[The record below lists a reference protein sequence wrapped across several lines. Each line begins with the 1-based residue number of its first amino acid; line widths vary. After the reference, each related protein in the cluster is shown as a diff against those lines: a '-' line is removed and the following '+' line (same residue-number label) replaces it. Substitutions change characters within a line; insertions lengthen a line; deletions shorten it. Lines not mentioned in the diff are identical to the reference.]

1 MDERFESLSKEN
13 SMLRNNIDDLNKII
27 KEMILELKLK
37 DDRNQQ
43 LETKVHE
50 FNKQLEM
57 LKNDIKMINTN
68 LQLFDS
74 NLNCNP
80 DIASDSID
88 SIKELVKKVVNSDN
102 VQVEVERNSCINE
115 STITTKETTTQISNR
130 KSIVD
135 DCRKFHLRKQRK
147 SLVKKAIR
155 TSILWYII
163 FLIYVFKIIFT
174 FIYLSFK

>member
-13 SMLRNNIDDLNKII
+13 SMLRNNIDDLNKTI
-27 KEMILELKLK
+27 KEMILDLKLK

-50 FNKQLEM
+50 LNKQLEM
-57 LKNDIKMINTN
+57 LKNDMKMINTN

-88 SIKELVKKVVNSDN
+88 SIKVIVKKIVNSGN
-102 VQVEVERNSCINE
+102 VQVKVERNSYINE
-115 STITTKETTTQISNR
+115 STIAAQISNR

-135 DCRKFHLRKQRK
+135 DCRKFHLRNQRK

-155 TSILWYII
+155 TSLLRYII
-163 FLIYVFKIIFT
+163 FLIYVFKIIFI
-174 FIYLSFK
+174 FIYLSIK